1 MTTLAPDPNTLPI
14 VDLRKAQDPSQRL
27 AVARQLVHAL
37 ERVGFLFVDNVEG
50 YDSERLLENT
60 RWFFSLNQREKHR
73 LARKLWNAE
82 SRNYYR
88 GKCTVQL
95 SRTKIYFLFFLRL
108 ETRRRHRPSHCSVGS
123 VNAEIEVSYA
133 ENPEFL
139 LFKSRVDQKKKKK
152 KDKNLKQS

>member
-95 SRTKIYFLFFLRL
+95 SRTKIYVFFFFYVWKQEDAIVLHIARL
-108 ETRRRHRPSHCSVGS
+108 VP
-123 VNAEIEVSYA
+123 
-133 ENPEFL
+133 
-139 LFKSRVDQKKKKK
+139 
-152 KDKNLKQS
+152 